1 MKLAHVLPILS
12 LAAPIVCRR
21 KPETWPPGLPGD
33 DMKHLGTDKYIRPP
47 PGWKAPSKKEKKARE
62 EWIAVHRSVTEALED
77 FMFETTR
84 PKARDEEQLNL
95 RMLSVQAATA
105 RAADG
110 ILTLDGPYSR
120 DSCFDLLHYFPKIA
134 EKCEKAMMALDA
146 PTLACSDALGKEDKG
161 RLAENIRDLRLIF
174 AVYDYN
180 FSQRCV
186 NEEVGS
192 PSLPLPLVEDILWH
206 FKMTAER
213 YAGIGEYCRSKGLN
227 SSDIGE
233 W

>member
-12 LAAPIVCRR
+12 LAAPIACRR

-47 PGWKAPSKKEKKARE
+47 PGWKAPSEKEKKARE

-84 PKARDEEQLNL
+84 PKAQDEEQLNL

-105 RAADG
+105 RAAHG
-110 ILTLDGPYSR
+110 ILTLEGPY
-120 DSCFDLLHYFPKIA
+120 IA

-146 PTLACSDALGKEDKG
+146 PTLACSDALG
-161 RLAENIRDLRLIF
+161 
-174 AVYDYN
+174 V
-180 FSQRCV
+180 
-186 NEEVGS
+186 
-192 PSLPLPLVEDILWH
+192 
-206 FKMTAER
+206 
-213 YAGIGEYCRSKGLN
+213 
-227 SSDIGE
+227 
-233 W
+233 

>member
-1 MKLAHVLPILS
+1 MKLALVLPILS
-12 LAAPIVCRR
+12 LAAPIACRR

-47 PGWKAPSKKEKKARE
+47 PGWKAPSEKEKKARE

-95 RMLSVQAATA
+95 GMLSVQVATT

-110 ILTLDGPYSR
+110 ILTLEGPY
-120 DSCFDLLHYFPKIA
+120 IA

-146 PTLACSDALGKEDKG
+146 PTLACSDALGKEDKE
-161 RLAENIRDLRLIF
+161 RLAENIRDLRLMF
-174 AVYDYN
+174 TVYDYN

-213 YAGIGEYCRSKGLN
+213 YAGIDEYCRSKGLH
-227 SSDIGE
+227 SSDIESGE
-233 W
+233 

>member
-62 EWIAVHRSVTEALED
+62 EWIAVHRSVIEALED

-110 ILTLDGPYSR
+110 ILTLDGPYVSWLR
-120 DSCFDLLHYFPKIA
+120 GFGEGLLSENCSLGIHVLICCIIFP
-134 EKCEKAMMALDA
+134 
-146 PTLACSDALGKEDKG
+146 
-161 RLAENIRDLRLIF
+161 R
-174 AVYDYN
+174 
-180 FSQRCV
+180 
-186 NEEVGS
+186 
-192 PSLPLPLVEDILWH
+192 
-206 FKMTAER
+206 
-213 YAGIGEYCRSKGLN
+213 
-227 SSDIGE
+227 
-233 W
+233 

>member
-1 MKLAHVLPILS
+1 
-12 LAAPIVCRR
+12 
-21 KPETWPPGLPGD
+21 
-33 DMKHLGTDKYIRPP
+33 
-47 PGWKAPSKKEKKARE
+47 
-62 EWIAVHRSVTEALED
+62 
-77 FMFETTR
+77 
-84 PKARDEEQLNL
+84 
-95 RMLSVQAATA
+95 
-105 RAADG
+105 
-110 ILTLDGPYSR
+110 
-120 DSCFDLLHYFPKIA
+120 
-134 EKCEKAMMALDA
+134 MMALDA

-174 AVYDYN
+174 TVYDYN

-213 YAGIGEYCRSKGLN
+213 YAGIDEYCRSKGLN